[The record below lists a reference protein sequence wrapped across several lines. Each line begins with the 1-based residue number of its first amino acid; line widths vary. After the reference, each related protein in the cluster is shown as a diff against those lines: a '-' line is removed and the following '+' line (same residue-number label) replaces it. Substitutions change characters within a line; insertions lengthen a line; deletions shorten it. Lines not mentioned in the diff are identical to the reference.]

1 MKAVGLH
8 SLWRHARTR
17 VGEWSPSGLACLVAG
32 LTLLVATVHAQ
43 EAPAEKQA
51 SPEALDRIL
60 RETNFVLRKFDP
72 LSRVGC
78 LGDAYPSTLWVF
90 AAPESG
96 ESDGDDA
103 AQPLEAALRLALA
116 DADSKVRLKAVAEL
130 PEVGGDQ
137 AAAALAAAALF
148 DQDSSVREEAV
159 YGLGEMGDET
169 TVQIL
174 EQALMDPDEGVRE
187 TAIEAFTD
195 IGGDDAVRA
204 LAFALSDED
213 PSLRADAV
221 HALGEIGGEAAIRA
235 LQQALADEQSS
246 VRKAAA
252 AVLTDARESP

>member
-1 MKAVGLH
+1 MMRGD
-8 SLWRHARTR
+8 SRRT
-17 VGEWSPSGLACLVAG
+17 STAGLACLVAG
-32 LTLLVATVHAQ
+32 LTLLVGTVHAQ
-43 EAPAEKQA
+43 EAPEEKQA

-60 RETNFVLRKFDP
+60 RETNFVLRNLDP

-90 AAPESG
+90 AASG
-96 ESDGDDA
+96 RGELDGDDA
-103 AQPLEAALRLALA
+103 AQSLEAALRLALV
-116 DADSKVRLKAVAEL
+116 DADPKVRLKAVSEL
-130 PEVGGDQ
+130 SEVGGDQ

-148 DQDSSVREEAV
+148 DQESSVREEAV
-159 YGLGEMGDET
+159 HGLGEMGGET
-169 TVQIL
+169 AVQIL

-195 IGGDDAVRA
+195 IGGDDAARA

-221 HALGEIGGEAAIRA
+221 YALGEIGGEAAIRA

-246 VRKAAA
+246 VREAAA
-252 AVLTDARESP
+252 EVLTEARQQP